1 MQILNVLM
9 REYKITIKST
19 VDGETNEMITYG
31 NVAKEYG
38 ATSVNY
44 FDEQTKSPT
53 RIVIGLDNVSII
65 REGEISSVLIFEQGR
80 VTDSAIRTEYGDIP
94 LALETTG
101 INRDINENAVSLS
114 LDYVTD
120 FGGERS
126 RFNISLF
133 AEKLTVNNATSVKN

>member
-1 MQILNVLM
+1 M

-19 VDGETNEMITYG
+19 VDGETNEIITFG

-53 RIVIGLDNVSII
+53 RIVIGSDNVSII

-101 INRDINENAVSLS
+101 IDHVIQENAVRLS

-126 RFNISLF
+126 CFNISLF
-133 AEKLTVNNATSVKN
+133 AEKLRESPATSV